1 MIKVDYV
8 STNSRFSVFVIKK
21 DDEEI
26 YHITDLCMT
35 PKVVF
40 EQVNRV
46 DYTITLEQ
54 ARYIHARI
62 HGMSTVDYLA
72 ENGVKKLLLL

>member
-1 MIKVDYV
+1 MITVDY
-8 STNSRFSVFVIKK
+8 SHSNSRFSVYIIKK
-21 DDEEI
+21 DDKEI
-26 YHITDLCMT
+26 YQITDLCMT

-40 EQVNRV
+40 EQVNCV